1 MMGVGHWLNF
11 EIDLVSGVGGGK
23 SERKLL
29 FCMLNLYVFPLY
41 LSLVYFVYT
50 GSCSGFVF

>member
-11 EIDLVSGVGGGK
+11 EIDFVSRVGGGK

-29 FCMLNLYVFPLY
+29 FCLHNLYVFPLY
-41 LSLVYFVYT
+41 LSLVCFVYT